1 VKTAATRDAC
11 SPLRHVDLLVVVELQ
26 TREEKMG
33 RQRSGS
39 SMILWEKGQQL

>member
-1 VKTAATRDAC
+1 VKTAAMRDAC
-11 SPLRHVDLLVVVELQ
+11 SPFRHVDLLVAELLQ
-26 TREEKMG
+26 IREEKMG